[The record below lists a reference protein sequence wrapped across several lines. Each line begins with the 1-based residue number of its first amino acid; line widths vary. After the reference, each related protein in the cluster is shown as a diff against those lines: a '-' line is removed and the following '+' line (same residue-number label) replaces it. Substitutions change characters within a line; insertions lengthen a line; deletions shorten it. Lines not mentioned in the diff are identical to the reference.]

1 MCNRVEASVGAMA
14 LSYAIRGQ
22 CRLDSIQTNARVF
35 LSRSFQEP
43 LSEPHLLLGKWDATA
58 GKLHRLNIT
67 APDPFL
73 RTRYPGVEVWRW

>member
-1 MCNRVEASVGAMA
+1 MA
-14 LSYAIRGQ
+14 LATPSEV
-22 CRLDSIQTNARVF
+22 CSRLDSIQTNALVF

-43 LSEPHLLLGKWDATA
+43 LSELHLLLGKCDAIA
-58 GKLHRLNIT
+58 GKLPRLNIT